1 MISPENQPMSGAG
14 STASG
19 IEPPLRR
26 MILIELIFPMI
37 LLVLGIYHGMMQV
50 LYRSGMIHTHK
61 VFGLEYYQGLTLHG
75 VVNAIVFTTFFAV
88 AFGYAVIRFYLGRA
102 LNMTVA
108 WLSFALMMI
117 GTLLAAA
124 AILSGKASVLYTFYP
139 PLRAH
144 PAFYIG
150 LTLTVVGSWIAFFNW
165 LPPYFAWK
173 RKSPGKKIPLAVV
186 GIFAAF
192 LIWFIATIPVAV
204 EIIFLLIPWSFG
216 WVATV
221 NVPLA
226 RMLFWFFGH
235 PLVYFWLLPAYVMYY
250 TMLPKLAGGKL
261 YSDFAGRLTF
271 MWLLLYSCPV
281 GIHHQFTEPGISTTW
296 KFVHAFFTMLVAVPS
311 FATAFALAASMEHG
325 ARANG
330 GRGLL
335 GWWTKLPYFT
345 RDRWLFGYFFCGLVI
360 FIFGGVTGIIN
371 ASYNLD
377 NVVHNT
383 SWLPAHFHQ
392 TVAGPVFLSYIG
404 MSLFLVAKLTG
415 KEIKLPKWNVSVPY
429 IWTLGIMIFS
439 TGLFIGGAGGEPRR
453 SNMGLTYT
461 NPQSPLYHP
470 DWQIAK
476 MLGSVG
482 GTIMTIAALIFFVVF
497 FATLFSRST
506 SEAALDLIV
515 SEPYHDEQVR
525 AVQSFTPWL
534 SGAILLV
541 VIAYAPP
548 IAQTLRSNFPG
559 AQPYSPDRPS
569 PITVGSM
576 P

>member
-1 MISPENQPMSGAG
+1 MMESRSIE
-14 STASG
+14 
-19 IEPPLRR
+19 IEPSLKR
-26 MILIELIFPMI
+26 MILIELVFPTV
-37 LLVLGIYHGMMQV
+37 LLILGIYHGLMQV
-50 LYRSGMIHTHK
+50 LYRAGFIRSRSM
-61 VFGLEYYQGLTLHG
+61 FGLEYFQGLTLHG
-75 VVNAIVFTTFFAV
+75 VVNAIVLTTFFAV
-88 AFGYAVIRFYLGRA
+88 AFGYAVVRFYLQRP
-102 LNMTVA
+102 LNMKVA
-108 WLSFALMMI
+108 WLSFTLMVV
-117 GTLLAAA
+117 GTLAAAA

-165 LPPYFAWK
+165 IPAYLAW
-173 RKSPGKKIPLAVV
+173 RREHPGQKTPLAVV

-192 LIWFIATIPVAV
+192 IIWLIATIPVAI
-204 EIIFLLIPWSFG
+204 EIIFLLIPWSLG
-216 WVATV
+216 WTPTV

-235 PLVYFWLLPAYVMYY
+235 PLVYFWLLPTYVMYY

-261 YSDFAGRLTF
+261 FSDFAGRLTF
-271 MWLLLYSCPV
+271 LWLVLYSAPV
-281 GIHHQFTEPGISTTW
+281 GIHHQFTEPGISSTW

-311 FATAFALAASMEHG
+311 FATAFTMAASLEHG
-325 ARANG
+325 ARQSG
-330 GRGLL
+330 GRGWF
-335 GWWTKLPYFT
+335 GWWRKLPYFDK
-345 RDRWLFGYFFCGLVI
+345 DRWLFAYFFCGLFI

-377 NVVHNT
+377 VVVHNT

-392 TVAGPVFLSYIG
+392 TVAGPIFLSYIG
-404 MSLFLVAKLTG
+404 MSLFLVVKLTG
-415 KEIKLPKWNVSVPY
+415 KRIKLPRWNVWVPY

-453 SNMGLTYT
+453 TNMGLTYT
-461 NPQSPLYHP
+461 NPQSPLYQP

-476 MLGSVG
+476 MLGSMG
-482 GTIMTIAALIFFVVF
+482 GTIMTIAGLIFFVVF
-497 FATLFSRST
+497 FATLFSRATKAASFELVT
-506 SEAALDLIV
+506 SET
-515 SEPYHDEQVR
+515 YHDEHVP

-534 SGAILLV
+534 AGTILLL

-548 IAQTLRSNFPG
+548 ITQTLRSNFPG
-559 AQPYSPDRPS
+559 APPYTPDNPV
-569 PITVGSM
+569 PLTAK

>member
-1 MISPENQPMSGAG
+1 MELTSQHRID
-14 STASG
+14 
-19 IEPPLRR
+19 IEPGLRK
-26 MILIELIFPMI
+26 MILIEIIFPMV
-37 LLVLGIYHGMMQV
+37 LLILGIYHGLMQV
-50 LYRSGMIHTHK
+50 LYRAGMIRSSQ
-61 VFGLEYYQGLTLHG
+61 FLGLSYFQGLTLHG

-88 AFGYAVIRFYLGRA
+88 AFGYAVVRYYLGRP
-102 LNMTVA
+102 LNMKVA
-108 WLSFALMMI
+108 WLSFTLMMV

-124 AILSGKASVLYTFYP
+124 AILSGKATVLYTFYP

-150 LTLTVVGSWIAFFNW
+150 VVLLVVGSWLAFFNW

-173 RKSPGKKIPLAVV
+173 REHPDEKVPLAVV

-192 LIWFIATIPVAV
+192 IVWLIATTPVAIEV
-204 EIIFLLIPWSFG
+204 IFLLIPWSMG

-261 YSDFAGRLTF
+261 FSDFAGRLTF
-271 MWLLLYSCPV
+271 LWLVLYSAPV
-281 GIHHQFTEPGISTTW
+281 GIHHQFTEPGISSTW

-311 FATAFALAASMEHG
+311 FLTAFTIAASLEHG
-325 ARANG
+325 GRERG
-330 GRGLL
+330 GRGLM
-335 GWWTKLPYFT
+335 GWWTKLPYMDK
-345 RDRWLFGYFFCGLVI
+345 DRWLFSYLFAGLVI
-360 FIFGGVTGIIN
+360 FIFGGVTGVIN

-377 NVVHNT
+377 TVVHNT

-392 TVAGPVFLSYIG
+392 TIAGPVFLSFIG
-404 MSLFLVAKLTG
+404 MSLFLVAELTG
-415 KEIKLPKWNVSVPY
+415 KKVRLPTWNVWVPY

-453 SNMGLTYT
+453 TNMGLSYT
-461 NPQSPLYHP
+461 DPQSHLYHP
-470 DWQIAK
+470 DWVYAK
-476 MLGSVG
+476 MLGSIG
-482 GTIMTIAALIFFVVF
+482 GTIMTIAALMFFIVF
-497 FATLFSRST
+497 FATLFNKPVKQGT
-506 SEAALDLIV
+506 LELIV
-515 SEPYHDEQVR
+515 SEPYHDERVP

-534 SGAILLV
+534 AGAALLL

-548 IAQTLRSNFPG
+548 ITQTIRSNFPG
-559 AQPYSPDRPS
+559 APPYSQDNPRPIS
-569 PITVGSM
+569 SATNR
-576 P
+576 